1 MSKKVISFFPFLF
14 STTFCFSQD
23 VCPPSFSPP
32 GGLSVNDAEN
42 EIRCNSSTLE
52 CIGIPKTE
60 VIGLRTPQL
69 IRISTSP
76 K

>member
-1 MSKKVISFFPFLF
+1 MSKKVISFFPFLLCI
-14 STTFCFSQD
+14 TFCFSQD
-23 VCPPSFSPP
+23 ICPPSFSPP

-42 EIRCNSSTLE
+42 EIRRCNSTLE

-69 IRISTSP
+69 IRNSSSP